1 MLVLVCT
8 DDLSSGI
15 ICITMKDKIVL
26 VTGSTQGI
34 GLATAHRLYS
44 LGASVVLNSP
54 SDEDTFILEQ
64 FEDKNRVRFF
74 AADISDEVALLN
86 LKDFIVSE
94 FGKLD
99 CLVANAG
106 VLPTPAGID
115 DISDENIS
123 RTIDV
128 NLKGTFKS
136 LKIFGRLIQETSQ
149 TGSIVNIT
157 SVDGIIG
164 EPYGVI
170 YSATK
175 AGIISFTKSFA
186 RKFNEPLVRV
196 NAVAP
201 GLIDTPLSTSTGED
215 PSWTTDLS
223 VIRRIGAPEE
233 VAATIVFLL
242 SQDAS
247 FITGQVLAVDGGF
260 TLK

>member
-1 MLVLVCT
+1 
-8 DDLSSGI
+8 
-15 ICITMKDKIVL
+15 MKDKIVL

-54 SDEDTFILEQ
+54 SDEDSFILEQ

-128 NLKGTFKS
+128 NLGGY
-136 LKIFGRLIQETSQ
+136 LQ
-149 TGSIVNIT
+149 IV
-157 SVDGIIG
+157 
-164 EPYGVI
+164 
-170 YSATK
+170 
-175 AGIISFTKSFA
+175 
-186 RKFNEPLVRV
+186 
-196 NAVAP
+196 
-201 GLIDTPLSTSTGED
+201 
-215 PSWTTDLS
+215 
-223 VIRRIGAPEE
+223 
-233 VAATIVFLL
+233 
-242 SQDAS
+242 
-247 FITGQVLAVDGGF
+247 
-260 TLK
+260 

>member
-1 MLVLVCT
+1 M
-8 DDLSSGI
+8 I
-15 ICITMKDKIVL
+15 DKIVL

-74 AADISDEVALLN
+74 AADISDEVALHK

-164 EPYGVI
+164 EAVRCNILGYKSW
-170 YSATK
+170 YYFFHE
-175 AGIISFTKSFA
+175 IIRSK
-186 RKFNEPLVRV
+186 V
-196 NAVAP
+196 
-201 GLIDTPLSTSTGED
+201 
-215 PSWTTDLS
+215 
-223 VIRRIGAPEE
+223 
-233 VAATIVFLL
+233 
-242 SQDAS
+242 
-247 FITGQVLAVDGGF
+247 
-260 TLK
+260 